1 MGSQRTFASMA
12 WNGKGKVT
20 RRERFLAEMDA
31 VIPWPRL
38 VRLIEPHYPKAGQ
51 GRQPLGLEKMLRI
64 YFLQQWFNLSDP
76 QAEDAI
82 YDSESMRRFAR
93 VELGDEV
100 VPDETTI
107 LRFRHLLEQHE
118 LTQAIFEEIQA
129 LLEERRLLLRSG
141 TIVDA
146 TIIAAP
152 SSTKNASASR
162 DPEMKQTRKGR
173 NWHFGMKLHIGADK
187 RGIVHTVRATD
198 ASVADINQMP
208 ELLHGQERE
217 VFGDQAYWKE
227 DDRKFLEAWGVRYRI
242 NRRPTAHRP
251 LSKRWRMINRA
262 RSRTRARGEHAFRVI
277 KQLWGFAKVRYRGL
291 AKNLARAHTMF
302 ALANLYQVRRQLLP
316 AGARCALSGNFG
328 QQAVSAATIARPTI
342 TRSPF
347 SEPDCHDHFNQI
359 AAQSDL
365 CRASLGDLAIGDALP
380 LEARTL
386 ARQPRSHI
394 AQGTFT
400 AREGRACHSDRYPPG
415 RGIRRGS
422 PARRAQCA
430 SSRT

>member
-1 MGSQRTFASMA
+1 MGNQRTFASLA
-12 WNGKGKVT
+12 WHGKGKVT

-93 VELGDEV
+93 VELGEEV

-107 LRFRHLLEQHE
+107 LRFRHLLEKHG
-118 LTQAIFEEIQA
+118 LTQAIFNSITG

-173 NWHFGMKLHIGADK
+173 NWHFGMKLHIGADP
-187 RGIVHTVRATD
+187 RGIVHTVRATN
-198 ASVADINQMP
+198 AGVADITQLP
-208 ELLHGQERE
+208 DLLHWQERE
-217 VFGDQAYWKE
+217 LFGDQAYWKE
-227 DDRKFLEAWGVRYRI
+227 DDREFLEAWGMRSRI
-242 NRRPTAHRP
+242 NRRPTSQRP
-251 LSKRWRMINRA
+251 LSERWRLINRA
-262 RSRTRARGEHAFRVI
+262 RSRTRARGEHAFRIV

-291 AKNLARAHTMF
+291 AKNLARAQTMF
-302 ALANLYQVRRQLLP
+302 ALANLYQVRRRLLP
-316 AGARCALSGNFG
+316 AGTRCAL
-328 QQAVSAATIARPTI
+328 
-342 TRSPF
+342 
-347 SEPDCHDHFNQI
+347 
-359 AAQSDL
+359 
-365 CRASLGDLAIGDALP
+365 
-380 LEARTL
+380 
-386 ARQPRSHI
+386 
-394 AQGTFT
+394 
-400 AREGRACHSDRYPPG
+400 
-415 RGIRRGS
+415 
-422 PARRAQCA
+422 
-430 SSRT
+430 

>member
-1 MGSQRTFASMA
+1 
-12 WNGKGKVT
+12 
-20 RRERFLAEMDA
+20 MDA

-82 YDSESMRRFAR
+82 YDSESMRRFVG

-107 LRFRHLLEQHE
+107 LRFRHLLEQHG
-118 LTQAIFEEIQA
+118 LTQAIFDSITG

-152 SSTKNASASR
+152 SSTKNASATR

-173 NWHFGMKLHIGADK
+173 NWHFGMKLHIGADT
-187 RGIVHTVRATD
+187 RGIVHTVRATA
-198 ASVADINQMP
+198 ASVADITQLP
-208 ELLHGQERE
+208 DLLHGQERE
-217 VFGDQAYWKE
+217 LFGDQAYWKE
-227 DDRKFLEAWGVRYRI
+227 DDRKFLQASGMRYRI
-242 NRRPTAHRP
+242 NRRPTSQQP
-251 LSKRWRMINRA
+251 LSERWRMINRA
-262 RSRTRARGEHAFRVI
+262 RSRTRARGEHAFRVV

-291 AKNLARAHTMF
+291 AKNLARAQTMF

-316 AGARCALSGNFG
+316 AGARCAL
-328 QQAVSAATIARPTI
+328 
-342 TRSPF
+342 
-347 SEPDCHDHFNQI
+347 
-359 AAQSDL
+359 
-365 CRASLGDLAIGDALP
+365 
-380 LEARTL
+380 
-386 ARQPRSHI
+386 
-394 AQGTFT
+394 
-400 AREGRACHSDRYPPG
+400 
-415 RGIRRGS
+415 
-422 PARRAQCA
+422 
-430 SSRT
+430 